1 MSWRRSVVGSACLLV
16 AVLAVGACSDK
27 SIGSPVGVGSTTR
40 SPATSSGV
48 GTSTSSEDD
57 LPSNGA
63 PPVTEPLNPSRYLTD
78 PCATL
83 TQAQTSEL
91 KVGNDGV
98 QKNTEFGHRC
108 IWQNNDTGSDVDVLF
123 METNHR
129 GLSGVYGGRSQLQ
142 LFEETQD
149 IEGHPAVIAGMD
161 ERATGGCSISIGLTD
176 QLAVQVSSQQ
186 SNSKV
191 GTVDPCSVTTRV
203 ATMMLKT
210 MKAGS

>member
-1 MSWRRSVVGSACLLV
+1 MRWREPVVGSACMLAGLL
-16 AVLAVGACSDK
+16 ALASCSDK
-27 SIGSPVGVGSTTR
+27 SAGTPLPTSPTTQQ
-40 SPATSSGV
+40 PVTSSTE
-48 GTSTSSEDD
+48 TSTGADD

-63 PPVTEPLNPSRYLTD
+63 PRVADPLDPGRYLTD

-83 TQAQTSEL
+83 TQAQTAEL
-91 KVGNDGV
+91 NVKNDG
-98 QKNTEFGHRC
+98 QQNNTEFGHRC
-108 IWQNNDTGSDVDVLF
+108 IWENNDTGSNVEILF
-123 METNHR
+123 METNRR